1 MLRNYKIT
9 SIHFSDDNTFRDD
22 SEALELCDLVESVTN
37 GKGIPWRCATRIDT
51 LSCLSNFTYTKL
63 AASGC
68 KGIVAGIESGV
79 DRVLQL
85 MGKNTSVLQIQKAF
99 KAMSENGLHRNL
111 FSFLFGFTGET
122 EKEAKKTL
130 ILARKTRMMFPDS
143 DITLH
148 VYFPGASDADWLAP
162 DIPTA
167 LASRQSEIFANYY
180 ASHITNYWLGRIHIR
195 VLRYYFGASKRKEN
209 NPTGWK
215 GFLRSIYQRLIFMRI
230 KYGIF
235 ALPFEYYLSNSFI
248 KNIKKCLYS
257 VRSKTAKFIRLKK
270 I

>member
-1 MLRNYKIT
+1 MTKELVSCSTLPAAAVT

-51 LSCLSNFTYTKL
+51 LSRLSNCTYRKL

-68 KGIVAGIESGV
+68 KGIVVGIESGV

-85 MGKNTSVLQIQKAF
+85 MRKNTSVLQIQKAF
-99 KAMSENGLHRNL
+99 KAMSESGLNRNL

-122 EKEAKKTL
+122 EQEAKETL
-130 ILARKTRMMFPDS
+130 ILARKTRMMFPES

-148 VYFPGASDADWLAP
+148 VYFPGASDAGWLAS
-162 DIPTA
+162 DIPPS

-180 ASHITNYWLGRIHIR
+180 ARHITNYLVGRTHIK
-195 VLRYYFGASKRKEN
+195 VLRYYFGASKRKES
-209 NPTGWK
+209 NPTGRK
-215 GFLRSIYQRLIFMRI
+215 GFL
-230 KYGIF
+230 
-235 ALPFEYYLSNSFI
+235 
-248 KNIKKCLYS
+248 
-257 VRSKTAKFIRLKK
+257 
-270 I
+270 